1 MFEDNI
7 KMDHTKI
14 ALESIDWIS
23 LAQDED
29 KWWAVLNMALNFQV
43 P

>member
-1 MFEDNI
+1 MWEDNI
-7 KMDHTKI
+7 EVDHTKI
-14 ALESIDWIS
+14 ALEGIDWIS

-29 KWWAVLNMALNFQV
+29 KWWAVLNTAVNFQV